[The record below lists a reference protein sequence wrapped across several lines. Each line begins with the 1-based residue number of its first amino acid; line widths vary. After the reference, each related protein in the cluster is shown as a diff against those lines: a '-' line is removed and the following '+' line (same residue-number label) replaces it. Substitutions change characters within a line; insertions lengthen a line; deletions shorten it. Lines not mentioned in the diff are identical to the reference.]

1 MIPMQEGGYTAPGV
15 EDFQF
20 PGLFGTDWITKP
32 MIQAVIAAVI
42 VIVMWVVASRRLKT
56 VPSKGQYLME
66 LIYEFIRNSVGRD
79 ILGPGFR
86 PYLGLLV
93 GLFTYILLNNWFGEL
108 FLFMFPTMSNIGY
121 AWGAVVLVLFIYV
134 SAGFRRHGIGY
145 LRKALIPEGVPWYLY
160 PIIIPVEFLSNFVT
174 RPLTLGVRLF
184 ANMFAG
190 HLTIIVFVVG
200 GTYLL
205 TQADGLVLNAG
216 GVISLL
222 FSLVM
227 MLFELF
233 IGALQAYIFTILT
246 AQYISSSISE
256 SH

>member
-1 MIPMQEGGYTAPGV
+1 MTPMEEGGYTAPGV

-32 MIQAVIAAVI
+32 MLQAVLAAAI
-42 VIVMWVVASRRLKT
+42 VIVLWMVAARRLRT
-56 VPSKGQYLME
+56 VPGKGQYLME
-66 LIYEFIRNSVGRD
+66 LVYEFIRNSVGRD

-86 PYLGLLV
+86 PYLGLLI
-93 GLFTYILLNNWFGEL
+93 GLFSYLLLNNWFGEL

-121 AWGAVVLVLFIYV
+121 AWGAVVLVLFIYIT
-134 SAGFRRHGIGY
+134 AGFRKHGIGY

-160 PIIIPVEFLSNFVT
+160 VIIIPVEFLSNFVT

>member
-1 MIPMQEGGYTAPGV
+1 MIPMEGGGYTAPGI

-20 PGLFGTDWITKP
+20 TGLFGTDWITKP
-32 MIQAVIAAVI
+32 MVQAVIAAII
-42 VIVMWVVASRRLKT
+42 VIVVWVVAARRLRV
-56 VPSKGQYLME
+56 VPTKGQYLME
-66 LIYEFIRNSVGRD
+66 LLYEFIRNSVGRD

-93 GLFTYILLNNWFGEL
+93 GLFTYLLLNNWFGEF

-121 AWGAVVLVLFIYV
+121 SWGAVVLVLFIYV
-134 SAGFRRHGIGY
+134 WAGFRKHGIGY

-160 PIIIPVEFLSNFVT
+160 IIIIPVEFLSAFIT

-190 HLTIIVFVVG
+190 HLLLMLFAFG
-200 GTYLL
+200 GQYLIFEA
-205 TQADGLVLNAG
+205 TSPINVTAGVLSFLMFFM
-216 GVISLL
+216 ISVLEL
-222 FSLVM
+222 LVM
-227 MLFELF
+227 F
-233 IGALQAYIFTILT
+233 LQAYVFTLLT
-246 AQYISSSISE
+246 AMYIGEAVAE

>member
-1 MIPMQEGGYTAPGV
+1 MIPMEGGGYTAPGI

-20 PGLFGTDWITKP
+20 TGLFGTDWITKP
-32 MIQAVIAAVI
+32 MVQAVIAAII
-42 VIVMWVVASRRLKT
+42 VIVVWVVAARRLRV
-56 VPSKGQYLME
+56 VPTKGQYLME
-66 LIYEFIRNSVGRD
+66 LLYEFIRNSVGRD

-93 GLFTYILLNNWFGEL
+93 GLFTYLLLNNWFGEF

-121 AWGAVVLVLFIYV
+121 SWGAVVLVLFIYV
-134 SAGFRRHGIGY
+134 WAGFRKHGIGY

-160 PIIIPVEFLSNFVT
+160 IIIIPVEFLSAFIT

-190 HLTIIVFVVG
+190 HLAVMVFVVG
-200 GTYLL
+200 GSYLL
-205 TQADGLVLNAG
+205 TQADGIVLKAG
-216 GVISLL
+216 GGVALL
-222 FSLVM
+222 FSILF
-227 MLFELF
+227 MLFEMS

>member
-216 GVISLL
+216 
-222 FSLVM
+222 
-227 MLFELF
+227 
-233 IGALQAYIFTILT
+233 A
-246 AQYISSSISE
+246 SSRCCSAW
-256 SH
+256 